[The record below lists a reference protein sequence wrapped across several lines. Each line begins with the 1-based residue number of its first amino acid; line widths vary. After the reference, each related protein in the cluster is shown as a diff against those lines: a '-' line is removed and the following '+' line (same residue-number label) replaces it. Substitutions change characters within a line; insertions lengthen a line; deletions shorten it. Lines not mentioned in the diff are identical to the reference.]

1 MEKNLRE
8 TIIETADRLFY
19 QHGIHAVGINRLIEE
34 SGVSKDSFYR
44 NFRSKESLIEAYVR
58 ARHEAAMRNFLKVVA
73 RHDTP
78 RDQISA
84 IFSDLA
90 DRVQRHGFR
99 GCAFIMMLAEYSDV
113 PSLATLAREHK
124 EKLRTEIEAIC
135 SRFSDRSA
143 HTARILC
150 VLYEGFLS
158 RSAVTRTPDD
168 REALLETVISIIRD

>member
-78 RDQISA
+78 ATKSRPYSA
-84 IFSDLA
+84 IWRIGYS
-90 DRVQRHGFR
+90 VM
-99 GCAFIMMLAEYSDV
+99 AFAV
-113 PSLATLAREHK
+113 APS
-124 EKLRTEIEAIC
+124 
-135 SRFSDRSA
+135 S
-143 HTARILC
+143 
-150 VLYEGFLS
+150 
-158 RSAVTRTPDD
+158 
-168 REALLETVISIIRD
+168 